1 MEAEAG
7 TGLTTT
13 LPAGTTTISPDRGR
27 ATRGWRTALVV
38 LGGLSL
44 LAGLNAAL
52 VRLGVWAP
60 VASERVGDLHGPVMV
75 LGFMGTL
82 ISLER
87 AQALRNSLAYLAPA
101 LLGLGSILLVA
112 GAPQYLGKLLLL
124 DGTLAF
130 VGVAVAL
137 WVRAPLGMVA
147 AQALGTLM
155 AALAAGLW
163 LVVDVASLIPL
174 LASFLV
180 ITIASE
186 RAELAQLTMGR
197 RAVPTLL
204 VAACLLALTA
214 SLAVVAP
221 DPGARAFGA
230 VCLATALWLFRDDVG
245 RRMIRG
251 KGLRRFNA
259 ASLLA
264 GNFWLAVAGIV
275 WVVVGQPAG
284 RGAYDITIHGVFLG
298 FGMSMII
305 AHAPIIFP
313 AVLGRSL
320 PYRPVMWV
328 PLSVLHAG
336 MVVRALGDLTGIEL
350 LFKTGG
356 IVTVTSVLLFAA
368 TVVYSVVRG

>member
-1 MEAEAG
+1 M
-7 TGLTTT
+7 
-13 LPAGTTTISPDRGR
+13 
-27 ATRGWRTALVV
+27 
-38 LGGLSL
+38 LS
-44 LAGLNAAL
+44 GLNAAL

-112 GAPQYLGKLLLL
+112 GAPQYLGKLLLF
-124 DGTLAF
+124 DGTVAF
-130 VGVAVAL
+130 VVLALAL
-137 WVRAPLGMVA
+137 WLRAPLGLVA
-147 AQALGTLM
+147 AQVLGALM

-163 LVVDVASLIPL
+163 LVVEIAALVPL
-174 LASFLV
+174 LAAFLV
-180 ITIASE
+180 VTIAAE

-204 VAACLLALTA
+204 VMGSLLALSA

-221 DPGARAFGA
+221 QVGGRIFGA
-230 VCLATALWLFRDDVG
+230 ACLVTALWLFRDDVG
-245 RRMIRG
+245 RRMVRAD
-251 KGLRRFNA
+251 GLRRFNA
-259 ASLLA
+259 VSLLA

-275 WVVVGQPAG
+275 WIVVGQPAG

-298 FGMSMII
+298 FGLSMII

-313 AVLGRSL
+313 AVLGRPL

-328 PLSVLHAG
+328 PLGVLHVG
-336 MVVRALGDLTGIEL
+336 MVVRALGDLTGIDA
-350 LFKTGG
+350 LFKSGG
-356 IVTVTSVLLFAA
+356 IVTVTSLLLFAA
-368 TVVYSVVRG
+368 AVVSSVVKR

>member
-1 MEAEAG
+1 MS
-7 TGLTTT
+7 TTT
-13 LPAGTTTISPDRGR
+13 PRGRPTRTPRTGPPPTDPGR
-27 ATRGWRTALVV
+27 ATRGWRTLLVV
-38 LGGLSL
+38 LGGLSML
-44 LAGLNAAL
+44 SGLNAAL

-112 GAPQYLGKLLLL
+112 GAPQYLGKLLLF
-124 DGTLAF
+124 DGTVAF
-130 VGVAVAL
+130 VVLALAL
-137 WVRAPLGMVA
+137 WLRAPLGLVA
-147 AQALGTLM
+147 AQVLGALM

-163 LVVDVASLIPL
+163 LVVEIAALVPL
-174 LASFLV
+174 LAAFLV
-180 ITIASE
+180 VTIAAE

-204 VAACLLALTA
+204 AMGSLLALSA

-221 DPGARAFGA
+221 QVGGRIFGA
-230 VCLATALWLFRDDVG
+230 ACLVTALWLFRDDVG
-245 RRMIRG
+245 RRMVRAD
-251 KGLRRFNA
+251 GLRRFNA
-259 ASLLA
+259 VSLLA

-275 WVVVGQPAG
+275 WIVVGQPAG

-298 FGMSMII
+298 FGLSMII

-313 AVLGRSL
+313 AVLGRPL

-328 PLSVLHAG
+328 PLGVLHVG
-336 MVVRALGDLTGIEL
+336 MVVRALGDLTGIDA
-350 LFKTGG
+350 LFKSGG
-356 IVTVTSVLLFAA
+356 IVTVTSLLLFAA
-368 TVVYSVVRG
+368 AVVSSVVKR